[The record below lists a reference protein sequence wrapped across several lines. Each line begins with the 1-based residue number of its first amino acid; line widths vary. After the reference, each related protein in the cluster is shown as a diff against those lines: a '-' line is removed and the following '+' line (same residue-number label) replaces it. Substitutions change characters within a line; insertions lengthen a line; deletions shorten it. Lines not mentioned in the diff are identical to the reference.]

1 MEGGLECWGVGEQI
15 VFRGDVWRDE
25 CHGGVSIV
33 GHGRCPCEGGQSICS
48 KLFDTQTRKH
58 ASTQTRK
65 HANTQARKHASTQAR
80 KHANTQTRKH
90 ANTQT
95 RTHANTQTRKHV
107 NTQTRKHANTQTRF
121 PPPGTPSDAHL
132 VYSIPIGKPQRFQC
146 SLEPAG
152 LRSGRCAMS
161 HTRRLSP
168 HSSSLLRGF
177 SHVITV
183 SDV

>member
-1 MEGGLECWGVGEQI
+1 MGVVLAKAVNPFVLNCLTRKHANTQT
-15 VFRGDVWRDE
+15 RKHANTQTRK
-25 CHGGVSIV
+25 HAN
-33 GHGRCPCEGGQSICS
+33 
-48 KLFDTQTRKH
+48 TQTRKH

-65 HANTQARKHASTQAR
+65 HANTQTR

-95 RTHANTQTRKHV
+95 R
-107 NTQTRKHANTQTRF
+107 KHANRF

-132 VYSIPIGKPQRFQC
+132 VYSIPMGKPLRFQC
-146 SLEPAG
+146 SLQPAG

-177 SHVITV
+177 SHAMNSQNGSSRPPTCCTCRIAAHNV
-183 SDV
+183 S